1 MRPFIVANPRKP
13 RAQHAVEELIAW
25 VRERADV
32 VGCDSSGTE
41 RLDQID
47 ADVVLVFGGDGT
59 LLSAARRLGGRQIPL
74 AGVNFGRLG
83 FLASFTPQQFRDHFE
98 ALMAGTLPVSSRQ
111 TIEASVVE
119 AKANG
124 NGAIDFRDRA
134 AVAASRKWHSTGL
147 NEALVTA
154 GAPFRMIELEMGADG
169 DRGIRYFGDG
179 IIISTPSGSTAYNV
193 AAGGPIL
200 SPNVEAMCV
209 TPICPHSL
217 AFRPIVVSSASV
229 IHATARRVNP
239 GTVISCDGQ
248 STARIITGDTVVV
261 RRSPHDVRIID
272 NPDAREWSTLAEKLH
287 WAISPSYQKWSGSR

>member
-1 MRPFIVANPRKP
+1 MRPFIVANPKKP
-13 RAQHAVEELIAW
+13 KTQQSVDELIAW
-25 VRERADV
+25 VRQRADV
-32 VGCDSSGTE
+32 VGCDVAGTE

-83 FLASFTPQQFRDHFE
+83 FLASFTPQQFRDHF
-98 ALMAGTLPVSSRQ
+98 AAILAGTLQVSSRQ

-124 NGAIDFRDRA
+124 VDFRDSA
-134 AVAASRKWHSTGL
+134 AVAACRKWHSTGL

-154 GAPFRMIELEMGADG
+154 GAPFRMIELEIGADG

-209 TPICPHSL
+209 TPLCPHSL
-217 AFRPIVVSSASV
+217 AFRPIVVSSQSV

-239 GTVISCDGQ
+239 GTVVSCDGQ
-248 STARIITGDTVVV
+248 ATARIITGDTVVV

-287 WAISPSYQKWSGSR
+287 WAISPSYQR